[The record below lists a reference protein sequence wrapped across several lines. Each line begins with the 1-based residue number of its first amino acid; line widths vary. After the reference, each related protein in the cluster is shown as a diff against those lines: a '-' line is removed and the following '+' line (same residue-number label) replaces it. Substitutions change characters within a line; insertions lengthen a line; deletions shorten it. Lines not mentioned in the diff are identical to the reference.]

1 MTLKRM
7 VDLMDV
13 AALAKT
19 LEDFSE
25 ATGFATVAVDAQGVP
40 VTEMC
45 AFTDFCRAIRQDPVR
60 RTLCHGCDAYGGLQ
74 SLAHGTTQ
82 IYRCHAGLVDFSVPI
97 TSQNSY
103 VGAILCGQDRV
114 PELEQPDFLMGD
126 SPWRGDPTLEQY
138 YEQVPVVGRRRVQA
152 AAQTLLGLRAGV
164 EGYSGK
170 LRLFLSD
177 DQASGG
183 VAQSQARGAALRGLS
198 VVPTDIVAGFTPN
211 PNTSSARAAD
221 DEADSDAPAS
231 DSADIL
237 RTALLAEDFAGTVA
251 EISVQLQAAFDPVPG
266 TDVLEG
272 VQALDEAL
280 LAVARD
286 IAPRLAPHLEET
298 IVRHRRGAGAHP
310 GRYTSQLHAERL
322 ATLILDEVLRTRPQ
336 RQHNLRDLINDIARN
351 PARALSLTE
360 AARKLH
366 WSPGHLSKLFK
377 SVTGDTFVSYVM
389 SRRLERAELM
399 LASTQMPVGEIAT
412 TLDFSQVNY
421 FSRVFRSRTGMS
433 PSEYR
438 RQHSSF
444 DRRPLHEAIPTGH
457 FSRLRA

>member
-103 VGAILCGQDRV
+103 VGAILCGQARV

-183 VAQSQARGAALRGLS
+183 VAQSQARGGRPARTERGS
-198 VVPTDIVAGFTPN
+198 HRYCRGVHTQPEHVVG
-211 PNTSSARAAD
+211 
-221 DEADSDAPAS
+221 
-231 DSADIL
+231 
-237 RTALLAEDFAGTVA
+237 
-251 EISVQLQAAFDPVPG
+251 
-266 TDVLEG
+266 
-272 VQALDEAL
+272 
-280 LAVARD
+280 
-286 IAPRLAPHLEET
+286 
-298 IVRHRRGAGAHP
+298 P
-310 GRYTSQLHAERL
+310 GR
-322 ATLILDEVLRTRPQ
+322 
-336 RQHNLRDLINDIARN
+336 
-351 PARALSLTE
+351 
-360 AARKLH
+360 
-366 WSPGHLSKLFK
+366 G
-377 SVTGDTFVSYVM
+377 
-389 SRRLERAELM
+389 
-399 LASTQMPVGEIAT
+399 
-412 TLDFSQVNY
+412 
-421 FSRVFRSRTGMS
+421 
-433 PSEYR
+433 
-438 RQHSSF
+438 
-444 DRRPLHEAIPTGH
+444 
-457 FSRLRA
+457 

>member
-1 MTLKRM
+1 M

-103 VGAILCGQDRV
+103 VGAILCGQARI

-183 VAQSQARGAALRGLS
+183 VAQSQARGGRPARTERGS
-198 VVPTDIVAGFTPN
+198 HRYCRGVHTQPEHVVG
-211 PNTSSARAAD
+211 
-221 DEADSDAPAS
+221 
-231 DSADIL
+231 
-237 RTALLAEDFAGTVA
+237 
-251 EISVQLQAAFDPVPG
+251 
-266 TDVLEG
+266 
-272 VQALDEAL
+272 
-280 LAVARD
+280 
-286 IAPRLAPHLEET
+286 
-298 IVRHRRGAGAHP
+298 P
-310 GRYTSQLHAERL
+310 GR
-322 ATLILDEVLRTRPQ
+322 
-336 RQHNLRDLINDIARN
+336 
-351 PARALSLTE
+351 
-360 AARKLH
+360 
-366 WSPGHLSKLFK
+366 G
-377 SVTGDTFVSYVM
+377 
-389 SRRLERAELM
+389 
-399 LASTQMPVGEIAT
+399 
-412 TLDFSQVNY
+412 
-421 FSRVFRSRTGMS
+421 
-433 PSEYR
+433 
-438 RQHSSF
+438 
-444 DRRPLHEAIPTGH
+444 
-457 FSRLRA
+457 